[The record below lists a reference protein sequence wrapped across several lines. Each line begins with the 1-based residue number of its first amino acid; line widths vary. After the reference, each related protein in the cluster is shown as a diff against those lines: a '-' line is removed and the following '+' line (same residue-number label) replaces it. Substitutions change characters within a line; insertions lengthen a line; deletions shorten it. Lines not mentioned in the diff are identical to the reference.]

1 MSLKSKNRSILLS
14 LYFMTVTVLYFF
26 VRYVKGIKTKQDLLC
41 SENCSNLME
50 TNNIFCSCFSTA
62 MSFFMN
68 VRSSLGISLFILG
81 ILFLLFKKMRWIGIC
96 MLFCFLSILLDGLW
110 FAPVIAIIPIL
121 LSLISY
127 QTNSLTK
134 EELKKYLLIWFLV
147 VYGVACPYFG
157 SFL

>member
-1 MSLKSKNRSILLS
+1 
-14 LYFMTVTVLYFF
+14 
-26 VRYVKGIKTKQDLLC
+26 
-41 SENCSNLME
+41 ME

-81 ILFLLFKKMRWIGIC
+81 ILFLLLKKMRWIGIC